1 MASAMKEQIRKEQ
14 LLRDY
19 RIYLRIERTMSQN
32 TVTSYC
38 YDVEKFLSAV
48 GDTPEL
54 ASPEDIATFI
64 FQEGEISERSQARKL
79 SSLRSF
85 FNWMVIEG
93 LMKDNP
99 CDRVDTPKLGKYLP
113 EVLSIEEVE
122 SIIYSIDTSSWQG
135 KRDRAIVETLYG
147 CGLRVSEAVN
157 LKISNL
163 YFKEGFIRVI
173 GKGDKER
180 LVPVGE
186 MAVSAISDYMAVR
199 PVPADSASED
209 SIFLN
214 RFGKT
219 LSRVSMFTMIKRQA
233 LIADVRKEI
242 SPHTFRHSFA
252 THLIE
257 NGADLRIVQEML
269 GHESIVTTEIYTH
282 IDSETWQSDILEH
295 HPRRHVPEDGK

>member
-1 MASAMKEQIRKEQ
+1 MASAMKEQTRKEQ
-14 LLRDY
+14 LLKDY
-19 RIYLRIERTMSQN
+19 RIYLRIERAMSQN

-38 YDVEKFLSAV
+38 YDVEKFLAAV

-93 LMKDNP
+93 MMKDNP

-113 EVLSIEEVE
+113 DVLSIEEVE

-282 IDSETWQSDILEH
+282 IDSETWQSDILKH